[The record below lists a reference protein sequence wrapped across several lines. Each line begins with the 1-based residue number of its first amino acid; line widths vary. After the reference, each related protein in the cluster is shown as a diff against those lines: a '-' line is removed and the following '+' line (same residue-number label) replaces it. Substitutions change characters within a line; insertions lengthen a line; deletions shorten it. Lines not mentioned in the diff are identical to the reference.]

1 MKRFPDFFYWLEHGF
16 SLPEAWN
23 YARDPR
29 EPRTPAWRVYVAA
42 VLLFLLVVAIVAAAV
57 VFIHVTT

>member
-1 MKRFPDFFYWLEHGF
+1 MNRLPEFFYWLEHGF

-29 EPRTPAWRVYVAA
+29 EPRTPAWRVYGAA
-42 VLLFLLVVAIVAAAV
+42 FFLFLLVVAIVVAIV